1 MQLVTKNKNMKGNKN
16 MDIEFQ
22 EFLNKDIGYGNT
34 LKNKKMKLLNEIK
47 ESIKKDKQ
55 FLEQAT
61 DIDFKKWKKKID
73 FDIFSNIIDEY
84 IETEKKNHTAMLEE
98 GNSQIEKI
106 VISYYGNPYVTF
118 ILCIQAII
126 NQKQLLLE
134 AGKFM
139 LSTNTFIINMI
150 NQILQENHL
159 PKLLTH
165 CIEIVEEKSII
176 EKEIKTIIIGA
187 TQNKAKYLGKYIYI
201 PYNNYII
208 YCVDEELEELSNSI
222 YDYAFNNFFEAEVL
236 FEEDIEEAIEI
247 INLKKDCIAVIL
259 TKDINLQNLFKER
272 IQNKLYINE
281 NPFVKEEINI
291 PVDCLETKR
300 EK

>member
-1 MQLVTKNKNMKGNKN
+1 

-47 ESIKKDKQ
+47 ESFIKDKE
-55 FLEQAT
+55 FFEQAT
-61 DIDFKKWKKKID
+61 EIDFKKWKKKMD
-73 FDIFSNIIDEY
+73 LTVFSKIIDEY
-84 IETEKKNHTAMLEE
+84 IEMENNNHTVMIEE
-98 GNSQIEKI
+98 GNTQIEKI
-106 VISYYGNPYVTF
+106 VISDYGNPYVTW

-126 NQKQLLLE
+126 YQKQLLLE
-134 AGKFM
+134 TGEFM
-139 LSTNTFIINMI
+139 LSTNNFIVNMV
-150 NQILQENHL
+150 NQILKENHL
-159 PKLLTH
+159 PKLLIH
-165 CIEIVEEKSII
+165 CIEIVDKKAII

-187 TQNKAKYLGKYIYI
+187 TQNKAEYLGKYIYI

-208 YCVDEELEELSNSI
+208 YCMDEELEELSNSI

-259 TKDINLQNLFKER
+259 TKDTQLQNLFREK
-272 IQNKLYINE
+272 IKNKLYINE
-281 NPFVKEEINI
+281 NPFSKEEINI
-291 PVDCLETKR
+291 PVDCLETKK

>member
-1 MQLVTKNKNMKGNKN
+1 MKGNKN

-61 DIDFKKWKKKID
+61 DIDFKKWKKKMD
-73 FDIFSNIIDEY
+73 FDTFSKIINQY
-84 IETEKKNHTAMLEE
+84 IEIEKRDYSAIAEA

-118 ILCIQAII
+118 ILCVQAII
-126 NQKQLLLE
+126 YQKQLLLE
-134 AGKFM
+134 AGEFM
-139 LSTNTFIINMI
+139 LSTNTFIVNMV
-150 NQILQENHL
+150 NQILKENHL
-159 PKLLTH
+159 PKLLIH
-165 CIEIVEEKSII
+165 CIEIVDKKAII

-187 TQNKAKYLGKYIYI
+187 TQNKAEYLGKYIYI

-208 YCVDEELEELSNSI
+208 YCADEELEKLSKSI
-222 YDYAFNNFFEAEVL
+222 YDYACNNFFETEVL
-236 FEEDIEEAIEI
+236 FEEDIEEAVEI
-247 INLKKDCIAVIL
+247 INLQKDSIVVIL
-259 TKDINLQNLFKER
+259 TKDTNLQKLFREK
-272 IQNKLYINE
+272 IKNKLYINE
-281 NPFVKEEINI
+281 NPFSKEEINL
-291 PVDCLETKR
+291 PVDCLEMKQ